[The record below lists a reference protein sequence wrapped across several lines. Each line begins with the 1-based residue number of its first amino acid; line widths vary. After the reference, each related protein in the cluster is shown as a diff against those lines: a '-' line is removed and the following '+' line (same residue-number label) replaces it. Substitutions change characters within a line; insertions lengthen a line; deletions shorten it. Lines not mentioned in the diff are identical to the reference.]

1 MPKITVPINSFQ
13 FGELSPSLTS
23 RTDTQVYQSGAKK
36 VRNLRVV
43 NQGGVKKRPGTER
56 VHEFSNT
63 VNTSNALEMR
73 AEPFVFSDDEQYIFV
88 FICIFT

>member
-1 MPKITVPINSFQ
+1 M
-13 FGELSPSLTS
+13 
-23 RTDTQVYQSGAKK
+23 
-36 VRNLRVV
+36 RNLRVV

-88 FICIFT
+88 FSNEKLDIFFINPTTGAVSLSTSLDRIQLTVRGQQLNYKH